1 MPRLNYLTDRVRP
14 YVLLQ
19 VSIERRLEE
28 MLPHLLI
35 GLPKALITAY
45 RVIIKD
51 LYNLASESVLF

>member
-1 MPRLNYLTDRVRP
+1 MPRLNPLIDRVRL

-35 GLPKALITAY
+35 GRPKALMTAR

-51 LYNLASESVLF
+51 LYNLASESVPF